1 MDTVLASEVKFV
13 PFPAS
18 ALTPG
23 SRTGPAVLV
32 ADDDPGIVGF
42 LSDLLDDEGFRV
54 HTAADGQEALERI
67 ARDPVDLVVAD
78 VTMPCLDGA
87 TLVTRLRER
96 GDPTPVV
103 LMSAIYADVDIPGV
117 RFVPK
122 PFDLDHILGVV
133 NRMIGEEQ
141 RVAG

>member
-1 MDTVLASEVKFV
+1 MDTVLGSEVKFV
-13 PFPAS
+13 PFSTS
-18 ALTPG
+18 APSQGT
-23 SRTGPAVLV
+23 RTGPAVLV

-42 LSDLLDDEGFRV
+42 LSDLLDDEGFCVR
-54 HTAADGQEALERI
+54 TAANGQEALDRI
-67 ARDPVDLVVAD
+67 AREPVDLVVAD

-87 TLVTRLRER
+87 SLVSRLRER

-133 NRMIGEEQ
+133 NRVIAEE
-141 RVAG
+141 RPLAG